1 MESLATD
8 RIEKN
13 EEACG
18 TIEHNAQVIKD
29 VSDCAVFRVEA
40 DNGCN
45 DVQRP
50 LDAQEEHKNDGTSKP
65 SFGLLIVIQKF
76 LMLGLE
82 LNSYNEAC

>member
-18 TIEHNAQVIKD
+18 AIEHDAQVIKD
-29 VSDCAVFRVEA
+29 ISDCAVFGVEA

-50 LDAQEEHKNDGTSKP
+50 LDAQEKH
-65 SFGLLIVIQKF
+65 
-76 LMLGLE
+76 
-82 LNSYNEAC
+82 